1 MHKSFSINF
10 DDKHIINPEIMAI
23 LLGNIKVLLIML
35 LIYQMKHQ
43 KKFLRCLIMVLN
55 MTIIL

>member
-23 LLGNIKVLLIML
+23 LLGNIEVLLIML

>member
-43 KKFLRCLIMVLN
+43 KKFLRCIIMVLN

>member
-35 LIYQMKHQ
+35 LIYQMKYQ